1 MIDESMEFLNDG
13 SIKYMDKKREL
24 HILIPKYY
32 EKFQMIK
39 VDADV
44 QTLGIFELWYDQEM
58 VRKQF
63 FLPAM
68 ITMCPSEILYQTID
82 GDEYVYCT
90 FRAGDI
96 FMKTKNVVKTEYI
109 AYALFSMYLE
119 KGKIPELITYD
130 KSTFMFD
137 IVAEVTG
144 SKIKAFNHAIFETIY
159 SHLARDSEDVQK
171 PYRLTDMKKPPI
183 RLKLSD
189 LPHVTTSVTAKLE
202 SGYLQGSINVALTH
216 DNEVPSKIEE
226 LLRQ

>member
-1 MIDESMEFLNDG
+1 MLDDIMKFENDG
-13 SIKYMDKKREL
+13 SIKYMDPKREL

-44 QTLGIFELWYDQEM
+44 QTLGIFELWFDQSLA
-58 VRKQF
+58 RQQF

-68 ITMCPSEILYQTID
+68 LTMCPSEVLFQTID

-90 FRAGDI
+90 FRTGDTFI
-96 FMKTKNVVKTEYI
+96 KNRNVVKTEYI

-119 KGKIPELITYD
+119 KGKIPELVTYD
-130 KSTFMFD
+130 KETFMFD

-144 SKIKAFNHAIFETIY
+144 SKIKNFNHAIFETIY
-159 SHLARDSEDVQK
+159 SHLARDRQDIQK
-171 PYRLTDMKKPPI
+171 PYRLTDMKQPPI